1 MPTSNYQWVYAPK
14 KPAPPKVPEA
24 LKRKVETEANALI
37 ETVLRPQHIQPPPED
52 PQFNYIVDLST
63 KWYRSYFYFCSRYAV
78 SGPNAIVAILR
89 RQVCSPGIH
98 WRRLFQPVGHAT
110 HTGQWM
116 EIYPDLS
123 LDECLAAVRDDPWFH
138 P

>member
-1 MPTSNYQWVYAPK
+1 MPASNYQWVYSPR
-14 KPAPPKVPEA
+14 KPAPPKVSEA
-24 LKRKVETEANALI
+24 LKRKVEAEANALI
-37 ETVLRPQHIQPPPED
+37 ETVLRPLHIQSPPED

-78 SGPNAIVAILR
+78 PGPNAIA
-89 RQVCSPGIH
+89 PFFDAKFA
-98 WRRLFQPVGHAT
+98 RLEYIGGDRFSLSAMRHN
-110 HTGQWM
+110 GQWM
-116 EIYPDLS
+116 VIFPDLS

>member
-1 MPTSNYQWVYAPK
+1 MPTSRYQWVYAPR

-37 ETVLRPQHIQPPPED
+37 ESVLRPQHVQPPPED

-78 SGPNAIVAILR
+78 SGPNAIVPFFDAKFA
-89 RQVCSPGIH
+89 
-98 WRRLFQPVGHAT
+98 RLEYIGGDRFSLSAMRHN
-110 HTGQWM
+110 GQWM
-116 EIYPDLS
+116 EIFPDLS

>member
-1 MPTSNYQWVYAPK
+1 MPTSKYEWGYAPK

-37 ETVLRPQHIQPPPED
+37 ESVLRPQYVQPPPEN

-78 SGPNAIVAILR
+78 SGPNAIA
-89 RQVCSPGIH
+89 PFFDAKFA
-98 WRRLFQPVGHAT
+98 RLEYIGGDRFSLSAMRHN
-110 HTGQWM
+110 GQWM
-116 EIYPDLS
+116 VIFPDLS

>member
-1 MPTSNYQWVYAPK
+1 MPTSRYQWVYSPR

-24 LKRKVETEANALI
+24 LKRKVEAEANALI
-37 ETVLRPQHIQPPPED
+37 ESVLRPQYVQPPPED
-52 PQFNYIVDLST
+52 PQFNYIVNLST

-78 SGPNAIVAILR
+78 SGPNAIVPFFDDKFA
-89 RQVCSPGIH
+89 
-98 WRRLFQPVGHAT
+98 RLKYIGGDRFSLSAMRY
-110 HTGQWM
+110 TGQWI
-116 EIYPDLS
+116 EIFPDLS

>member
-1 MPTSNYQWVYAPK
+1 MPTSKYQWVYSPK

-37 ETVLRPQHIQPPPED
+37 ESVLRPQHMQPPPED

-78 SGPNAIVAILR
+78 SGPNAIVPFFDAKFA
-89 RQVCSPGIH
+89 
-98 WRRLFQPVGHAT
+98 RLEYIGGDRFSLSAMRHN
-110 HTGQWM
+110 GQWM
-116 EIYPDLS
+116 EIFPDLS

>member
-1 MPTSNYQWVYAPK
+1 MPTSKYEWGYAPK

-37 ETVLRPQHIQPPPED
+37 ETVLKPKHIAPPEN
-52 PQFNYIVDLST
+52 PQFNYIVDIFT
-63 KWYRSYFYFCSRYAV
+63 QWYRNYFYFISRRAV
-78 SGPNAIVAILR
+78 PGPNAI
-89 RQVCSPGIH
+89 SPFFDAKFA
-98 WRRLFQPVGHAT
+98 RLEYVGGDHFNLSFMR
-110 HTGQWM
+110 HTGQWV

>member
-1 MPTSNYQWVYAPK
+1 MPTSKYQWGYSPK

-37 ETVLRPQHIQPPPED
+37 ESVLRPQHVQQPAED

-78 SGPNAIVAILR
+78 SGPNAIVPFFDDKFA
-89 RQVCSPGIH
+89 
-98 WRRLFQPVGHAT
+98 RLEYIGGDRFSLSAMRHN
-110 HTGQWM
+110 GQWM
-116 EIYPDLS
+116 EIFPDLS

>member
-1 MPTSNYQWVYAPK
+1 MPTSKYQWVYSPK

-37 ETVLRPQHIQPPPED
+37 ESVLRPQHVQPPPED

-78 SGPNAIVAILR
+78 SGPNAIVPFFDAKFA
-89 RQVCSPGIH
+89 
-98 WRRLFQPVGHAT
+98 RLEYIGGDRFSLSAMRHN
-110 HTGQWM
+110 GQWM
-116 EIYPDLS
+116 EIFPDLS